1 MAISIE
7 NPETE
12 RLALQLAQ
20 ETGEPVELAI
30 QRSLQKRLEQL
41 RQRHRAGLVKEK
53 LEEILRQVDALP
65 TLDDRPE
72 DEILGY
78 DREGL
83 PR

>member
-1 MAISIE
+1 MAMSIE

-12 RLALQLAQ
+12 RLALQVAQ

-41 RQRHRAGLVKEK
+41 PQRRRAGLVKEK
-53 LEEILRQVDALP
+53 LEEILRRVDALP
-65 TLDDRPE
+65 SLDDRPE

-78 DREGL
+78 GA
-83 PR
+83 

>member
-12 RLALQLAQ
+12 RLALQVAQ

-30 QRSLQKRLEQL
+30 QRSLQRRLDQL
-41 RQRHRAGLVKEK
+41 PQRRRAGLVKEK
-53 LEEILRQVDALP
+53 LEEILRRVDALP

-72 DEILGY
+72 DSIGASVL
-78 DREGL
+78 DL
-83 PR
+83 N

>member
-12 RLALQLAQ
+12 RLALQVAQ

-41 RQRHRAGLVKEK
+41 PQRRRAGLVKEK

>member
-12 RLALQLAQ
+12 RLALQVAQ

-41 RQRHRAGLVKEK
+41 PHRRRAGLVKEK
-53 LEEILRQVDALP
+53 LEEILRRVDALP
-65 TLDDRPE
+65 TLDDRTE

>member
-1 MAISIE
+1 MAISIK

-12 RLALQLAQ
+12 RLALQVAQ

-41 RQRHRAGLVKEK
+41 PQRRRAGLVKEK

-78 DREGL
+78 DRDGL
-83 PR
+83 PH